1 MALDRWIAF
10 FILLAFVIYGY
21 TAFFTMDALLPPI
34 MQRNPIWPSSFPKI
48 LSVGGMLTSLIVLV
62 GFEKSPN
69 PDALDINYRR
79 LTEYKLGQAVAL
91 LVLMAV
97 YALVLR
103 PVGFLAATFLFLSVG
118 SLILGERRYLVI
130 ALVSATATAGIWYL
144 VNVVLGIFLKPLP
157 AIF

>member
-34 MQRNPIWPSSFPKI
+34 MQRNPIWPSSFPKV
-48 LSVGGMLTSLIVLV
+48 LSVGGILASLIVLM

-91 LVLMAV
+91 LVLMTV

-103 PVGFLAATFLFLSVG
+103 PAGFLVATFLFLSIG

-130 ALVSATATAGIWYL
+130 ALVSAAATAGIWYL
-144 VNVVLGIFLKPLP
+144 VNVVLGIFLNPLP
-157 AIF
+157 VIF